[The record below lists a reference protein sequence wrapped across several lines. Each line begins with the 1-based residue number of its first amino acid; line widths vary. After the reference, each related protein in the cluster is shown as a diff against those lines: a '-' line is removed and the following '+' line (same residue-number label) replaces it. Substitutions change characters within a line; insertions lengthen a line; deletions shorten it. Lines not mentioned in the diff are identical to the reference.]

1 MVIKLEYRE
10 WIWLFMDL
18 LQQSMI
24 IFTGHA
30 SNNAKKRWR
39 EKFKKKHPE
48 GAKAFARFKRKLRL
62 EKRLKK
68 HEAILSFVW

>member
-1 MVIKLEYRE
+1 
-10 WIWLFMDL
+10 
-18 LQQSMI
+18 MI